1 MIGLRDARVAGRLAA
16 RRPSS
21 RLNYLHESSVTEGVC
36 VWGVVGTP
44 CAVNVEVC
52 VRSQV
57 FGFGVLGALVK
68 VCIIF
73 AVFVLWW
80 A

>member
-1 MIGLRDARVAGRLAA
+1 MRLRDAQVAGRLAA

-21 RLNYLHESSVTEGVC
+21 RLNYLHESSVIEGGC
-36 VWGVVGTP
+36 VGVVGTP
-44 CAVNVEVC
+44 CGVNVEVC
-52 VRSQV
+52 VRSRG